1 MPTSPYLGFNQ
12 LTPNQTGK
20 EVTINTALLAVEA
33 AMNGVTTVDMSAGDV
48 TLSVAQ
54 FTGSFVFQTTGLTV
68 NRTLFIPA
76 TVFGSPAQRLFTVQN
91 PSGFQVKVQIV
102 GGAGGFSSV
111 NSNDAFILYADG
123 AGNIKKALSTFSY
136 NDENAQDAVG
146 LLIAAGTQSGITVT
160 YDDAGGALNFTVAPY
175 TNEMAQDAIAS
186 LLTDD
191 GGMTLTYDD
200 AGNLLKLRNSRFV
213 IPFWFEFTP
222 NPDECLGRYIAT
234 DAFTIKNNFVGSKAG
249 VQVAPTADYVITVTR
264 QVNATGVFATIGTIT
279 FHTDGT
285 VTFATSYGGGGV
297 DVPIAANDV
306 IKFVAQHTTDPALLG
321 GAVNIRGY

>member
-33 AMNGVTTVDMSAGDV
+33 AMNGVMTVDMSAGDV

-54 FTGSFVFQTTGLTV
+54 FTGSFVFQTTGLTA

-136 NDENAQDAVG
+136 NDENTQDAMAAAF
-146 LLIAAGTQSGITVT
+146 AAGTQSGITITYNDVT
-160 YDDAGGALNFTVAPY
+160 NSFDFTVAPY
-175 TNEMAQDAIAS
+175 TNEMAQDAIAA
-186 LLTDD
+186 LLSDD

-200 AGNLLKLRNSRFV
+200 AGNLLKLRNSRFQ
-213 IPFWFEFTP
+213 IPFWFEFAPTT
-222 NPDECLGRYIAT
+222 DEVLGRHITT
-234 DAFTIKNNFVGSKAG
+234 DAFTIPANFAG
-249 VQVAPTADYVITVTR
+249 TKVAVQVPPTADFTITVTR
-264 QVNATGVFATIGTIT
+264 QVNATGVFTTIGTIVI
-279 FHTDGT
+279 HNDGSFT
-285 VTFATSYGGGGV
+285 LATTGGTAIPV
-297 DVPIAANDV
+297 AANDV
-306 IKFVAQHTTDPALLG
+306 IKFVAQHTTDPAILG
-321 GAVNIRGY
+321 GAITLRGN

>member
-33 AMNGVTTVDMSAGDV
+33 AMNGVMTVDMSAGDV

-54 FTGSFVFQTTGLTV
+54 FTGSFVFQTTGLTA

-123 AGNIKKALSTFSY
+123 IGNIKKALSTFSY

-175 TNEMAQDAIAS
+175 TNEMAQDAIAT
-186 LLTDD
+186 LLSDD

-200 AGNLLKLRNSRFV
+200 AGNLLKLRNSRFQ
-213 IPFWFEFTP
+213 IPFWFEF
-222 NPDECLGRYIAT
+222 
-234 DAFTIKNNFVGSKAG
+234 
-249 VQVAPTADYVITVTR
+249 APTTR
-264 QVNATGVFATIGTIT
+264 RSSRSSHHDRRIHDPRQLRRDKGSGS
-279 FHTDGT
+279 G
-285 VTFATSYGGGGV
+285 
-297 DVPIAANDV
+297 PANC
-306 IKFVAQHTTDPALLG
+306 
-321 GAVNIRGY
+321 